1 MSYPNKEEIPWHG
14 YTEYPRHFVGDVSV
28 PVQVS
33 ANTWS
38 GSRPAKYIVDKQT
51 LHGNSFRLYND
62 FLGTKKMQIWPSF
75 ANGYYINNMEPA
87 QLKETLEKELA
98 RKDLPNDVRKRIQT
112 LVKSLDEGGNNVVLF
127 AKMKDK

>member
-1 MSYPNKEEIPWHG
+1 MAILNIHVTSLAMFLFRYKCQQIPG
-14 YTEYPRHFVGDVSV
+14 VEVK
-28 PVQVS
+28 
-33 ANTWS
+33 
-38 GSRPAKYIVDKQT
+38 PAKYIVDKQT
-51 LHGNSFRLYND
+51 LHGNYFRLYND